1 MKFSMVGLSVIA
13 MSIATLPAVGQVKRE
28 FVHERDLETG
38 MLWQKLPAWQGEG
51 LLGFYGND
59 SAGPVIFSIDRDGR
73 KDEFLF
79 ALKDAAKIRIYSL
92 ARSQKGEIAL
102 AGNAYTTDL
111 HGATYVARIAPGFEK
126 QTVIRTWPYCPA
138 VVALSTDGVLWAV
151 GNLKNEDGTAD
162 VITGHLLR
170 RYDAAGKM
178 LSSKVIAVRD
188 FQGAGDYATYLQTSR
203 ERVGWLTVAEYIEF
217 ALDGSEIAR
226 YPIPGATS
234 YTDMVGLA
242 MGQDGEVVIGREQR
256 DKRNKYEILQLDREK
271 GVWVPLVLPHSPP
284 PWTVLGFDGTTL
296 VGSTGNGRL
305 SRFASK

>member
-38 MLWQKLPAWQGEG
+38 MLWQKQPAWAGEG
-51 LLGFYGND
+51 LLGFYAND
-59 SAGPVIFSIDRDGR
+59 SAGPVIFSIDREGR

-79 ALKDAAKIRIYSL
+79 TLKDAAKIRIYSV
-92 ARSQKGEIAL
+92 ARSQKGEVAL
-102 AGNAYTTDL
+102 AGSAYTTDL
-111 HGATYVARIAPGFEK
+111 RGATFVARIAPGFER

-138 VVALSTDGVLWAV
+138 VVALGEDGVLWAV

-170 RYDAAGKM
+170 RYDPAGKM
-178 LSSKVIAVRD
+178 LSSKQIAIRD
-188 FQGAGDYATYLQTSR
+188 FQGAGDDATYLRASR
-203 ERVGWLTVAEYIEF
+203 DRVGWLTGPEYIEF
-217 ALDGSEIAR
+217 ALDGSETGR
-226 YPIPGATS
+226 YPVPGATS
-234 YTDMVGLA
+234 YRDVAGLA
-242 MGQDGEVVIGREQR
+242 MADDGNVVISCDRR
-256 DKRNKYEILQLDREK
+256 DKYELLQLDREK
-271 GVWVPLVLPHSPP
+271 GVWVRLVLPHSPP